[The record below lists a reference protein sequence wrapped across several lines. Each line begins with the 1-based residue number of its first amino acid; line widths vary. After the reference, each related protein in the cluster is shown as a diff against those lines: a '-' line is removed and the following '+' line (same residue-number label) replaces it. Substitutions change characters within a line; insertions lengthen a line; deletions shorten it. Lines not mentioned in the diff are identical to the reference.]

1 LIVAFL
7 CENASI
13 IKYKYFFCRSI
24 SVYYKKMEIILKTNK
39 HFNDL
44 SCFLKQKTSNGKS
57 TFAFSNDVYAGA
69 FLRQCIY
76 TNVGWPNRPDIRIF
90 LCSWEF
96 NSLEVQFGELFWSFL
111 SECKMNWEYITMGSN
126 QTGIP
131 RYSDIPFG

>member
-1 LIVAFL
+1 
-7 CENASI
+7 
-13 IKYKYFFCRSI
+13 
-24 SVYYKKMEIILKTNK
+24 MESLRWCHTFTIRNLTEKTKTLPIPALKDALMRFNDAPSRFRVHCQYRIFIFGIILKTNK

-90 LCSWEF
+90 CVALWWISAIYLRTFQFF
-96 NSLEVQFGELFWSFL
+96 NDYFL
-111 SECKMNWEYITMGSN
+111 
-126 QTGIP
+126 
-131 RYSDIPFG
+131 RY